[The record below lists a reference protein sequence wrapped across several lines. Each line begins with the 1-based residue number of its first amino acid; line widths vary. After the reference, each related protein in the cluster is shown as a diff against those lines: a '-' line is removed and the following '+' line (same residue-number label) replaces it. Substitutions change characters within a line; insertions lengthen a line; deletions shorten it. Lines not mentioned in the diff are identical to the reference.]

1 MYNYLFTNKKEEE
14 MKVINQILKLILIL
28 GSLSYFR
35 INAHAAVETMVNKKQ
50 IPYEILNISLIDNSI
65 VIEGWVFISYKQ
77 HYLNDSDH
85 KTELEFFSIND
96 SFRVQAKLTNISLTK
111 QMEYFGSPKCA
122 PVAIGQAPE
131 LCNYNYE
138 NVGFI
143 ATIPLSKFKIDTVYQ
158 TNILSYALKSNLI
171 FKTPVYFP
179 IPEDLNFKIDNKE
192 YRIISRLND
201 TEIKVNS
208 TTVIA
213 RKQPSKVS
221 TYWYSGT
228 NCSASYTNQ
237 LFFLLNSIYK
247 NVSSKVFSDYTS
259 FYNVSAKLSVC
270 DGPRRRIIE
279 GTSISPVWIS
289 SLYVVYS
296 GTPLQISSNL
306 VNQAPYFE
314 KSDIT
319 IFKGETFK
327 LLDYV
332 KALDYEEGDI
342 SHKIVVLSS
351 NYEDKIGNYQINL
364 QITDVQGLSSH
375 TTVLVNVLALPN
387 DNPIIYAEDLKIIQ
401 YSEFDPFSY
410 VSAFDTEDGNITNK
424 IIVLNEIDTS
434 ILGIFEQCYY
444 VEDSNRLN
452 ITKCVNIEIYT
463 NNDMYDKFRMISNN
477 NLFYKETIPLIWKD
491 YIYIIENILLS
502 K

>member
-1 MYNYLFTNKKEEE
+1 
-14 MKVINQILKLILIL
+14 MKVINQILKIVLIL

-50 IPYEILNISLIDNSI
+50 IPYEILNISLVDNSI
-65 VIEGWVFISYKQ
+65 IIEGWVFISYKQ
-77 HYLNDSDH
+77 HYLNDLDH
-85 KTELEFFSIND
+85 KTELEFYSIND
-96 SFRVQAKLTNISLTK
+96 SFRIQAKLTNISLTK

-143 ATIPLSKFKIDTVYQ
+143 ATIPLNKFKVDTVYQ

-171 FKTPVYFP
+171 FKTPIYFP
-179 IPEDLNFKIDNKE
+179 IPEDLNFRIDNKE
-192 YRIISRLND
+192 YKIISRLND

-228 NCSASYTNQ
+228 NCSTSYTNQ

-314 KSDIT
+314 KSDINVY
-319 IFKGETFK
+319 KGEMFEIF
-327 LLDYV
+327 DHV
-332 KALDYEEGDI
+332 KAMDYEEGDI
-342 SHKIVVLSS
+342 SHKIETISS
-351 NYEDKIGNYQINL
+351 TYEDKVGNYQINL
-364 QITDVQGLSSH
+364 KVTDTQGLSAY
-375 TTVLVNVLALPN
+375 TIILVNVLALPN
-387 DNPIIYAEDLKIIQ
+387 DKPIIYANDLKILQ
-401 YSEFDPFSY
+401 HSEFDPLNY
-410 VSAFDTEDGNITNK
+410 VSAYDSEDGNISDNLV
-424 IIVLNEIDTS
+424 VLNMIDTNL
-434 ILGIFEQCYY
+434 LGIYEQCYY
-444 VEDSNRLN
+444 VEDSNQLN
-452 ITKCVNIEIYT
+452 TTKCINVEIYT
-463 NNDMYDKFRMISNN
+463 NDKIYDKFRMISNN
-477 NLFYKETIPLIWKD
+477 NLFYKEEIPLIWKD
-491 YIYIIENILLS
+491 YIYIIENILLV